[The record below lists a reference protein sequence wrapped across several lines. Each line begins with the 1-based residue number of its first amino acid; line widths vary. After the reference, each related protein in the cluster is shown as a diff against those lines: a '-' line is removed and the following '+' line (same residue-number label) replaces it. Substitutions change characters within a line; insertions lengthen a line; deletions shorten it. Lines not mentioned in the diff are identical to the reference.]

1 MNQVDEQKAPAG
13 QDGDITKMLRDWG
26 SGNSVDSD
34 HLFQLVYPQLR
45 GLAASLMQT
54 ERRGHLLQPTGVVNE
69 LFLKLVQQ
77 RKLEFANRQH
87 FYSFSARLMRRI
99 LVDFARGQGRA
110 KRDGGQLI
118 PLTEDLLWA
127 DTSPESILD
136 VDNALSALEALDER
150 KCRMVEMRF
159 VLGFTAEETADLM
172 GLSKASVD
180 RDLRFARSWL
190 QNRLAPSA
198 PDPGDNV
205 RHSSGASRQSH

>member
-1 MNQVDEQKAPAG
+1 MNQLDPQTLPTQQQGE
-13 QDGDITKMLRDWG
+13 ITQMLRNWG
-26 SGNSVDSD
+26 SGKPVDSD

-45 GLAASLMQT
+45 LLAASLMQT

-77 RKLEFANRQH
+77 RKLEFVNRQH
-87 FYSFSARLMRRI
+87 FYSFAARLMRRV
-99 LVDFARGQGRA
+99 LVDFARGQNRV
-110 KRDGGQLI
+110 KRDGGQAV
-118 PLTEDLLWA
+118 PLTDDLLWA
-127 DTSPESILD
+127 DASPESILD
-136 VDNALSALEALDER
+136 IDNALSALETLDER

-190 QNRLAPSA
+190 QNRLAPPQ
-198 PDPGDNV
+198 PDSRASV
-205 RHSSGASRQSH
+205 RHSASGSRQP